1 MPPKA
6 SYVLRPSGFPSD
18 CSRVKKQAF
27 SPVWQ
32 VGPTGS
38 ALTRTVSPSQSTK
51 RSFKISLWPEV
62 SPFSQSLF
70 RDLLQKCTDFV
81 SSVFLRDSLFMY
93 PSIKTEPSRQ
103 SWTIAGIRPCSSN
116 FIPLKSV
123 ISFLSGYRREARGYR
138 FDSPFSSIAHS
149 LLPLALCKSHRDST
163 LAQIGFRLGNRVGSI
178 VEDGG
183 GQHRVGLAFHES
195 LIQVLER
202 PDAA

>member
-1 MPPKA
+1 HKSSLLSVTTWYHHHPSAPYLHTHFVSNISSSICTFPPA
-6 SYVLRPSGFPSD
+6 YQPT
-18 CSRVKKQAF
+18 
-27 SPVWQ
+27 SPY
-32 VGPTGS
+32 
-38 ALTRTVSPSQSTK
+38 
-51 RSFKISLWPEV
+51 
-62 SPFSQSLF
+62 
-70 RDLLQKCTDFV
+70 FV

-202 PDAA
+202 PDAACCNHRN